1 MLELFSD
8 PYLLLTLSLVAFLA
22 GFIDAIAGGGGLLT
36 VPVLLTSGLPP
47 HLALGTNKLAA
58 CFGSLTASL
67 TFYKK
72 KLFNP
77 LFWSFA
83 AIATAIGATVGTII
97 VNLISADML
106 NKVLPVVILCC
117 ALYTFFCKTVF
128 NESAALPTQ
137 SLVLKI
143 KQSIQGFLLGFYDG
157 AAGPGTG
164 TFWVVSSLAL
174 YKMNIL
180 VSSGLSRSMNFISN
194 FVSFVIFAYL
204 GQVNVM
210 LGLAMGLFMLLG
222 SWIGANSAIKYGNK
236 FIRPIFI
243 IVVMLMAIKLAYLAW
258 L

>member
-8 PYLLLTLSLVAFLA
+8 PYLLITLSLVGFIA

-47 HLALGTNKLAA
+47 HIALGTNKLAA

-67 TFYKK
+67 TFYRK

-77 LFWSFA
+77 MFWIFA
-83 AIATAIGATVGTII
+83 AFATAIGATVGTII
-97 VNLISADML
+97 VNLISAEML
-106 NKVLPVVILCC
+106 NKALPVVILCC
-117 ALYTFFCKTVF
+117 ALYAFFCKNVF
-128 NESAALPTQ
+128 NDSSALPEQ
-137 SLVLKI
+137 SFALKI
-143 KQSIQGFLLGFYDG
+143 KQSLQGFLLGFYDG

-180 VSSGLSRSMNFISN
+180 LSSGLSRSMNFISN
-194 FVSFVIFAYL
+194 FVSFVIFAYF
-204 GQVNVM
+204 GQVNIM
-210 LGLAMGLFMLLG
+210 IGLAMGLFMLLG
-222 SWIGANSAIKYGNK
+222 SWIGAHSAIRYGNK